1 MANLYLDIINDLKKR
16 IFKPVYYLYG
26 SESYFIDAI
35 TDYIQHQV
43 LQDFEK
49 DFNLT
54 VFYGLDANVGKVV
67 DAARR
72 YPVGATHNI
81 VIVREAQHLR
91 TDEEDSL
98 QKYLEKPTPSTILV
112 LASKSE
118 KNKHLKKLSSE
129 ARKQIVEAEFK
140 KLYESEIPA
149 WIKNYLAAHRY
160 NIEEE
165 ALQMLAEYTGTEI
178 EVIVNECSKLFLNLK
193 EGTTIRPEHIE
204 EFIGIS
210 KEYSIY
216 ELFRHLANK
225 NRAMATR
232 IAMRYAADAREY
244 HPVRVAATLFP
255 LFYKVWL
262 YHLLPVKTESHAAA
276 VLGINRFFLKDYL
289 AAARNYPPGKC
300 NRILRRMNYYDL
312 RAKGVDNQSTS
323 PGEIT
328 REMILYILSV

>member
-1 MANLYLDIINDLKKR
+1 MANQYLNIINDLKKR

-26 SESYFIDAI
+26 TESYFIDVI
-35 TDYIQHQV
+35 TNYIQDQV

-54 VFYGLDANVGKVV
+54 VFYGLDTNVGRVV

-91 TDEEDSL
+91 TDEGDSL
-98 QKYLEKPTPSTILV
+98 QKYFEKPTPSTILV
-112 LASKSE
+112 IASKSE
-118 KNKHLKKLSSE
+118 KNKHIRRLSAEAKKH
-129 ARKQIVEAEFK
+129 IVEAEFK
-140 KLYESEIPA
+140 KLYDSEIPG
-149 WIKNYLAAHRY
+149 WIKDYLATHKYR
-160 NIEEE
+160 IDEE
-165 ALQMLAEYTGTEI
+165 ALQMLAEYTGNEI
-178 EVIVNECSKLFLNLK
+178 EVIVNECSKLFLNLPQ
-193 EGTTIRPEHIE
+193 GTIIGTKHIE

-210 KEYSIY
+210 REYSIY

-225 NRAMATR
+225 NRPMATK
-232 IAMRYAADAREY
+232 IALRYAADAREY

-262 YHLLPVKTESHAAA
+262 YHMLPVKDEAHVSN

-289 AAARNYPPGKC
+289 AAARNYPPEKC
-300 NRILRRMNYYDL
+300 SRVLRRINYYDL
-312 RAKGVDNQSTS
+312 RAKGVDNQGT
-323 PGEIT
+323 PAGEIT